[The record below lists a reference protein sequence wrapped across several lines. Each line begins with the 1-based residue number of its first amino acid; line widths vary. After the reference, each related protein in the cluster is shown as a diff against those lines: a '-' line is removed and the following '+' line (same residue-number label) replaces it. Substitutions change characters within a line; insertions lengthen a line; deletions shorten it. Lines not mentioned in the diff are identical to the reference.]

1 MANDLAVR
9 TSVTEPT
16 AGMGGLGA
24 QRKRAVAAGIIGNT
38 LEWYD
43 FGVYGF
49 LATVLAKQFFP
60 ASEQYVALLQTFGVF
75 GVGFA
80 ARPLGAL
87 LMGRLG
93 DILGRKAVLVLTI
106 LMMATGTI
114 AIGAVPNYAHIGIV
128 APIVLLADPESGGRG
143 EALRFVDGRGV
154 LVC

>member
-1 MANDLAVR
+1 MTNDQAVQ
-9 TSVTEPT
+9 TSAAELPADLRGV
-16 AGMGGLGA
+16 GA
-24 QRKRAVAAGIIGNT
+24 QRKRAVVAGIVGNT

-60 ASEQYVALLQTFGVF
+60 SSEQYVALLQTFGVF

-93 DILGRKAVLVLTI
+93 DIVGR
-106 LMMATGTI
+106 
-114 AIGAVPNYAHIGIV
+114 
-128 APIVLLADPESGGRG
+128 
-143 EALRFVDGRGV
+143 
-154 LVC
+154 